1 MADFTILEGNTKT
14 ITLSDG
20 NVIALPRLTNK
31 RVISIA
37 KLLITDLSGLY
48 ATVKETV
55 RKPVYYQEGSPITD
69 ANGQPVTDE
78 LGNVKIHG
86 ASDPVFD
93 KNGNP
98 VTVFDSNDIQRIVIV
113 ALDELDEATITK
125 LLAILTGIP
134 EAQVLEIDFTD
145 TITIVAEFL
154 ANTNIKKAF
163 LAVNKLTDTL
173 KGTTGNTSQQSG
185 SLLSNQSTITP
196 LT

>member
-20 NVIALPRLTNK
+20 SVIALPRLTNK

-55 RKPVYYQEGSPITD
+55 RKPVYYQEGSPVTD

-78 LGNVKIHG
+78 LGNVQLHG
-86 ASDPVFD
+86 AKDPVFD
-93 KNGNP
+93 KAGQP

>member
-1 MADFTILEGNTKT
+1 MADFTILEGNNQT

-20 NVIALPRLTNK
+20 SVIALPRLTNK

-37 KLLITDLSGLY
+37 KLLITDLAGLY

-55 RKPVYYQEGSPITD
+55 RKPVYYQEGSPVTD

-78 LGNVKIHG
+78 LGNVQLHG
-86 ASDPVFD
+86 AKDPVFD
-93 KNGNP
+93 KAGQP

-163 LAVNKLTDTL
+163 LAVNKLTETL
-173 KGTTGNTSQQSG
+173 KGTQIKATQQSG
-185 SLLSNQSTITP
+185 SSSNTQSTITP

>member
-55 RKPVYYQEGSPITD
+55 RKPVYYQEGSPVTD
-69 ANGQPVTDE
+69 ANGQPATDE

-113 ALDELDEATITK
+113 ALDELDEDTITK
-125 LLAILTGIP
+125 LLSILTGIP

-185 SLLSNQSTITP
+185 SSSNTQSTITP

>member
-20 NVIALPRLTNK
+20 SVIALPRLTNK

-55 RKPVYYQEGSPITD
+55 RKPVYYQEGSPIVD
-69 ANGQPVTDE
+69 SDGKQVTDE
-78 LGNVKIHG
+78 LGHVKIHG

-93 KNGNP
+93 KNGKP

-125 LLAILTGIP
+125 LLSILTGIP
-134 EAQVLEIDFTD
+134 ETQVLDIDFTD

-173 KGTTGNTSQQSG
+173 KGTTGNNSQQSG
-185 SLLSNQSTITP
+185 SSLSNQSTITP

>member
-55 RKPVYYQEGSPITD
+55 RKPVYYKEGSPVTD
-69 ANGQPVTDE
+69 ANGQPATDE

-98 VTVFDSNDIQRIVIV
+98 VTAFDSNDIQRIVIV

>member
-55 RKPVYYQEGSPITD
+55 RKPVYYQEGSPVTD
-69 ANGQPVTDE
+69 ANGQPATDE

>member
-37 KLLITDLSGLY
+37 KLLITDLAGLY
-48 ATVKETV
+48 ATIKETV
-55 RKPVYYQEGSPITD
+55 RKPVYYQEGSPIVD
-69 ANGQPVTDE
+69 SDGKQVTDE

-93 KNGNP
+93 KNGKP

-173 KGTTGNTSQQSG
+173 KGTAGNTSQQSG

>member
-20 NVIALPRLTNK
+20 SVIALPRLTNK

-55 RKPVYYQEGSPITD
+55 RKPVYYQEGSPIVD
-69 ANGQPVTDE
+69 SDGKQVTDE

-93 KNGNP
+93 KNGKP

-125 LLAILTGIP
+125 LLSILTGIP
-134 EAQVLEIDFTD
+134 ETQVLDIDFTD

-173 KGTTGNTSQQSG
+173 KGTTGNNSQQSG
-185 SLLSNQSTITP
+185 SSLSNQSTITP